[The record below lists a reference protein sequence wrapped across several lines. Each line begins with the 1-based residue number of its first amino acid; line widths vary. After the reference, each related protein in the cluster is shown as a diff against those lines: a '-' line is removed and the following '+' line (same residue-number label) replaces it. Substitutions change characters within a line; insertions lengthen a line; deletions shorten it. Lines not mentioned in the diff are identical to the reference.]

1 MNLYTVENIRFNTGK
16 KVLRSISQVQDYTGL
31 EERYVKHALK
41 TGKAVAFW
49 VIAKEP
55 ITQERPKTKREKI
68 SPKDGLIAIKDGV
81 VKYFSD
87 IKSCSK
93 DTGVAQY
100 VIRDCITDGGSA
112 MGWFFDYALEN
123 EELRK

>member
-1 MNLYTVENIRFNTGK
+1 MYLYTVENTRFKEGK
-16 KVLRSISQVQDYTGL
+16 KVLKSLSQVQDYTGL

-41 TGKAVAFW
+41 TGKSVAFW
-49 VIAKEP
+49 TITKEP
-55 ITQERPKTKREKI
+55 GTQERPKTKREKS

-100 VIRDCITDGGSA
+100 VIRDCILDGGCA
-112 MGWFFDYALEN
+112 MGWFFDYALEK
-123 EELRK
+123 EES

>member
-16 KVLRSISQVQDYTGL
+16 KVLRSISQVQDYTEL

-55 ITQERPKTKREKI
+55 TTQERPKTKREKI

-112 MGWFFDYALEN
+112 MGWFFDYALEK
-123 EELRK
+123 EE

>member
-16 KVLRSISQVQDYTGL
+16 KVLRSISQVKDYTGL

-68 SPKDGLIAIKDGV
+68 SQKDGLIAIKDGV

-112 MGWFFDYALEN
+112 MGWFFDYALEK
-123 EELRK
+123 EE

>member
-49 VIAKEP
+49 VITKEP
-55 ITQERPKTKREKI
+55 IAQERPKTKREKI
-68 SPKDGLIAIKDGV
+68 RPKDGLIAIKDGV

-93 DTGVAQY
+93 DTGVAQC
-100 VIRDCITDGGSA
+100 VIRDCIID
-112 MGWFFDYALEN
+112 
-123 EELRK
+123 

>member
-1 MNLYTVENIRFNTGK
+1 MYLYTVENIKFKEGK
-16 KVLRSISQVQDYTGL
+16 KVLKSLSQVQDYTGL
-31 EERYVKHALK
+31 EEKFVKYALK

-49 VIAKEP
+49 TITKEP
-55 ITQERPKTKREKI
+55 NTQERPKTKREKI

-87 IKSCSK
+87 IKSCSN

>member
-31 EERYVKHALK
+31 EERYVKHELK

-49 VIAKEP
+49 EIAKEP
-55 ITQERPKTKREKI
+55 TTQERPKTKREKI

-112 MGWFFDYALEN
+112 MGWFFDYALEK
-123 EELRK
+123 EE